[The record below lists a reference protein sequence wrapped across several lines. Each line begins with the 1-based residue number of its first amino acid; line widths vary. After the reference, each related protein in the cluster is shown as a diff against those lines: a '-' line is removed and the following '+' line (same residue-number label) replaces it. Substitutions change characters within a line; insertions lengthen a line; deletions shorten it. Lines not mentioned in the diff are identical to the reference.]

1 MPQPWKDIWK
11 SKEVASTPRE
21 MEEQEEEE
29 EAFLPASPK
38 SKQELLNNTSKR
50 NGLSHSSRAALPW
63 MISTVVLAG
72 LLTACLINRF
82 DSESFY
88 APSSPRGDD
97 ALSTDLLDARRA
109 IVYERQ
115 RYTGELKFD
124 TESKRVV
131 RVLDSEIEY
140 FGEPSDEIEEAWET
154 MLRYEFPMLYADEV
168 PDGLDKTNRLEDKH
182 FHFEPDL
189 FHNLHCLNE
198 IRKEA
203 SKTLYPASVYYQ
215 KSESEQKA
223 FLERFGPGWSHNHL
237 EHCMDRIRQALICH
251 GDLTPSIMHR
261 YDGLS
266 FELYH
271 TDERLCRKWE
281 PIRKWVD
288 ERAGRDN
295 QTKIVDAEIKSKIF

>member
-1 MPQPWKDIWK
+1 MPQPWKQILE
-11 SKEVASTPRE
+11 SKELPSTPRE
-21 MEEQEEEE
+21 SEEE
-29 EAFLPASPK
+29 EAFLLGSPK
-38 SKQELLNNTSKR
+38 LEHHLLSNTSKR
-50 NGLSHSSRAALPW
+50 NGVSHSPRAALPW
-63 MISTVVLAG
+63 LISTIVLAG
-72 LLTACLINRF
+72 LLIASVINQFVSR
-82 DSESFY
+82 SSL

-97 ALSTDLLDARRA
+97 ALLTDLPDARRA
-109 IVYERQ
+109 IVYERR

-124 TESKRVV
+124 EESKRVV

-140 FGEPSDEIEEAWET
+140 FGEPSDEIENAWET

-168 PDGLDKTNRLEDKH
+168 PDDLDETNRLEDKH

-198 IRKEA
+198 IRKEV
-203 SKTLYPASVYYQ
+203 SKTLYPASTYYQ

-237 EHCMDRIRQALICH
+237 EHCMDRLRQALMCH

-261 YDGLS
+261 YEGLT

-271 TDERLCRKWE
+271 TDEPLCRKWE
-281 PIRKWVD
+281 SIREWVD
-288 ERAGRDN
+288 ERARRDN
-295 QTKIVDAEIKSKIF
+295 ETKINEANM

>member
-1 MPQPWKDIWK
+1 MPQPWKPILR
-11 SKEVASTPRE
+11 SKELPSTPRE
-21 MEEQEEEE
+21 SEEEE
-29 EAFLPASPK
+29 EAFLPGSPK
-38 SKQELLNNTSKR
+38 SEHHLLSNTSKR
-50 NGLSHSSRAALPW
+50 NGVSHCSRATLPW
-63 MISTVVLAG
+63 VISTIVLAG
-72 LLTACLINRF
+72 LLIASLINQFVSR
-82 DSESFY
+82 SSHTS
-88 APSSPRGDD
+88 SSPRGAD
-97 ALSTDLLDARRA
+97 ALLTDLPDARRA

-124 TESKRVV
+124 EESKRVV

-140 FGEPSDEIEEAWET
+140 LGEPSDEIEDAWET

-168 PDGLDKTNRLEDKH
+168 PDDLDEVNRLEDKH

-198 IRKEA
+198 IRKEV
-203 SKTLYPASVYYQ
+203 SKTLYPASIYYQ
-215 KSESEQKA
+215 KSGSEQKA

-237 EHCMDRIRQALICH
+237 EHCMDRLRQALICH

-261 YDGLS
+261 YEGLT

-281 PIRKWVD
+281 PIRDWVD
-288 ERAGRDN
+288 ERARRDN
-295 QTKIVDAEIKSKIF
+295 QTKIDEANM

>member
-11 SKEVASTPRE
+11 SKELPSTPWE
-21 MEEQEEEE
+21 PKEEE

-38 SKQELLNNTSKR
+38 SEQELLNNTSKW
-50 NGLSHSSRAALPW
+50 NSVSHSSRAALPW

-72 LLTACLINRF
+72 LLIACLINQL
-82 DSESFY
+82 DPESSLV
-88 APSSPRGDD
+88 PSSPRGDD
-97 ALSTDLLDARRA
+97 LLPTDLLDARRA
-109 IVYERQ
+109 IFYERQ
-115 RYTGELKFD
+115 RYTGELVFD
-124 TESKRVV
+124 AEFKRVL
-131 RVLDSEIEY
+131 RVPDSEVEY

-168 PDGLDKTNRLEDKH
+168 PDGLDEANRQEDKH

-223 FLERFGPGWSHNHL
+223 FLERFGPGWSHL
-237 EHCMDRIRQALICH
+237 EYCMDRIRQALICH

-261 YDGLS
+261 YDGLT

-281 PIRKWVD
+281 PIREWVD
-288 ERAGRDN
+288 ERAERDN
-295 QTKIVDAEIKSKIF
+295 QTKIDQDKM

>member
-1 MPQPWKDIWK
+1 M
-11 SKEVASTPRE
+11 
-21 MEEQEEEE
+21 
-29 EAFLPASPK
+29 
-38 SKQELLNNTSKR
+38 
-50 NGLSHSSRAALPW
+50 
-63 MISTVVLAG
+63 
-72 LLTACLINRF
+72 
-82 DSESFY
+82 
-88 APSSPRGDD
+88 
-97 ALSTDLLDARRA
+97 TDLLDARRA

-115 RYTGELKFD
+115 RYTGKLKFD
-124 TESKRVV
+124 EESKRVV

-168 PDGLDKTNRLEDKH
+168 PDDLDDANRLEDKH

-198 IRKEA
+198 IRKEV
-203 SKTLYPASVYYQ
+203 SKTLYPASIYYQ

-223 FLERFGPGWSHNHL
+223 FLERFGPGWSHYHL
-237 EHCMDRIRQALICH
+237 EHCMDRLRQALICH

-261 YDGLS
+261 YEGLT

-281 PIRKWVD
+281 PIREWVD
-288 ERAGRDN
+288 ERARSDD
-295 QTKIVDAEIKSKIF
+295 QTKINEANM